1 MVKVYGLE
9 EKGDGYGYHKLRNL
23 WRERIMEL
31 KKNEEKICERLARKI
46 IDYDENE
53 DGCYWGHILDIV
65 EKTYLKGKVR
75 GVKENE
81 N

>member
-1 MVKVYGLE
+1 
-9 EKGDGYGYHKLRNL
+9 
-23 WRERIMEL
+23 MEL